1 MPMNKFSTR
10 YLKLSEI
17 SVNDNDLIEELFF
30 PAREIERVRN
40 LLLRINAEPT
50 PDSVKNILNK
60 V

>member
-1 MPMNKFSTR
+1 MNKLSTR

-30 PAREIERVRN
+30 EAREIERVRN

-50 PDSVKNILNK
+50 ADSVKNILNM

>member
-17 SVNDNDLIEELFF
+17 CVNDNDLIEELFF

-40 LLLRINAEPT
+40 LLLQINAEPAA
-50 PDSVKNILNK
+50 DSVKNILNK

>member
-17 SVNDNDLIEELFF
+17 CVKDNDLIEEIFF
-30 PAREIERVRN
+30 PAPEIERVRN
-40 LLLRINAEPT
+40 LLLQINAEPAA
-50 PDSVKNILNK
+50 DSVKNILNK